1 MSKARKKRGPVRCAP
16 EAFPG
21 AVWLEPEGHAPGW
34 YLPVP
39 EDGKHRPVAQAF
51 AAEEYLRS
59 ARHPIHATRLAKLMG
74 LSRFY
79 VFKAVQ
85 SGRFG
90 EGNVLRSKNCYLIL
104 PGAALEFYLAHKYDP
119 FE

>member
-1 MSKARKKRGPVRCAP
+1 MSNRRKNAAPGRRRP

-21 AVWLEPEGHAPGW
+21 AIWLELPGRPAGW
-34 YLPVP
+34 YLPLP

-51 AAEEYLRS
+51 AAEEYLRQ
-59 ARHPIHATRLAKLMG
+59 ARHPIRATRLAKLMG
-74 LSRFY
+74 MSRFY
-79 VFKAVQ
+79 IFKAVQ

-90 EGNVLRSKNCYLIL
+90 EGEVLRSKNCYLIQ